1 MTAALVDIAALR
13 AVAQSIAEECDRQ
26 VDEVGPA
33 AHRAVLDGLTCR
45 IIIAVID
52 MRNTWPP
59 SVGAEALPP
68 RIKRALDE
76 YAQHGIR
83 TGDCLYAVLCND
95 LRGAF
100 SRADPEVTAAMPA
113 IVAYINSVLPCGCWG
128 SVPAVE
134 SWIRRPRS

>member
-1 MTAALVDIAALR
+1 VIAALVDIAALR
-13 AVAQSIAEECDRQ
+13 AVAQSIAEDCDRL

-33 AHRAVLDGLTCR
+33 AHRAVLDGMTCR
-45 IIIAVID
+45 IIIGVID

-68 RIKRALDE
+68 RIKRALDD
-76 YAQHGIR
+76 YALLGLR

-100 SRADPEVTAAMPA
+100 ARADPEVTAAMPA
-113 IVAYINSVLPCGCWG
+113 IVAYVNSVLPCVCWG
-128 SVPAVE
+128 SIEAVE
-134 SWIRRPRS
+134 SWIRKAMS